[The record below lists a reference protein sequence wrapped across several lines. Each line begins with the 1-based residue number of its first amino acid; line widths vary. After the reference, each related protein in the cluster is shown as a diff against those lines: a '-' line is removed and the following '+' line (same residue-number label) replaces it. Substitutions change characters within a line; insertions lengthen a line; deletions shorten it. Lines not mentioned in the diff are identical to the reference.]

1 MKMVKKDMKRFI
13 LGLSSGKAKGYAA
26 IALVETFGEYRINK
40 RYNLRRVERF
50 KFKSDD
56 DIVNRIIEFLD
67 NDQLKENLDLIA
79 DTTVCG
85 QKLIDSLIKAKLN
98 PVAVTMIDEGTATSN
113 DVDRVLLKKELL
125 TNLQMLYVAE
135 RLRINPQS
143 ALGRVIA
150 EEILRFRVRKT
161 PENDDMGKSDKKPEY
176 EDLIFALALACWY
189 GQETS
194 KKEVILPNT

>member
-1 MKMVKKDMKRFI
+1 MKRFI
-13 LGLSSGKAKGYAA
+13 LGLSPGKAEGHAA
-26 IALVETFGEYRINK
+26 IALVETFGKYRINK

-150 EEILRFRVRKT
+150 EEILRFRVHKT
-161 PENDDMGKSDKKPEY
+161 PKNDDMGKSDKKPEY

-194 KKEVILPNT
+194 KEEITFSSNKRA

>member
-1 MKMVKKDMKRFI
+1 MKRFI
-13 LGLSSGKAKGYAA
+13 LGLSSGKSEGHAG
-26 IALVETFGEYRINK
+26 IALVETFGEYQINK

-85 QKLIDSLIKAKLN
+85 QKLIGSLIKTKLN

-143 ALGRVIA
+143 VLGRVIA
-150 EEILRFRVRKT
+150 EEILRFRPNKT
-161 PENDDMGKSDKKPEY
+161 PRDGKLEYDDVINAM
-176 EDLIFALALACWY
+176 ALACWY

-194 KKEVILPNT
+194 KKEITLPEPLK